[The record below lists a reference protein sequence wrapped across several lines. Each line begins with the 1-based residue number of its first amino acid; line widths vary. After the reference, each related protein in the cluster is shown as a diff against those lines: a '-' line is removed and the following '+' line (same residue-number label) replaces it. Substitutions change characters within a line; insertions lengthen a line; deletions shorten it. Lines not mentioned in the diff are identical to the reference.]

1 METLVFFL
9 CYFFYLNIAK
19 KLKMSHNR
27 REFIKKST
35 AGLAVTGAS
44 FLFPMELLSAM
55 RKRVGPNDTIN
66 VGLIGCKG
74 MGFSDLTSMLK
85 MSDINVI
92 ALCDVDENVLA
103 ERTANLEKAGIKKP
117 KWYKDYRKLLENKDI
132 DVVLIGTPDHWHC
145 LQLTDALQA
154 GKDVYCEKPI
164 ANSIQEA
171 NIMLNY
177 VGSSDRMVQIG
188 QWQRSQ
194 PHFVDAIN
202 YVHSGKLGEIRLAK
216 AWAYQG
222 WMKPVP
228 VVSDS
233 AAPDGVDYKMWLG
246 PAQERAFNANR
257 FHFNF
262 RWFWDYAGGLMTDW
276 GVHLI
281 DYALYGMKAGT
292 PKSVMALGGKFAYP
306 DDASETP
313 DTLQTVYEY
322 DGFSILWEH
331 ATGIDGGNYGRN
343 HGIAFIGNNGTLV
356 LDRQGWEVIP
366 EEEFQGWGKKGIP
379 KMEASSFDRGELSG
393 LDLHTVNF
401 IDAVKSRDAS
411 KLNAPI
417 KVGYDA
423 ALVSHMGNVA
433 FKTGNRIYWDEASGK
448 FKDEEANKL
457 IKANYQNGWKLPML

>member
-1 METLVFFL
+1 MAL
-9 CYFFYLNIAK
+9 
-19 KLKMSHNR
+19 NR
-27 REFIKKST
+27 RDFLKNGT

-44 FLFPMELLSAM
+44 FLFPMELLAAM
-55 RKRVGPNDTIN
+55 RKKVGPNDTIN
-66 VGLIGCKG
+66 IGLIGCKG
-74 MGFSDLTSMLK
+74 MGFSDLTSILK
-85 MSDINVI
+85 MGDTNVI
-92 ALCDVDENVLA
+92 ALCDVDETVLQS
-103 ERTANLEKAGIKKP
+103 RTLDLEKAGIKKP
-117 KWYKDYRKLLENKDI
+117 TWYTDYRLLLENKDI
-132 DVVLIGTPDHWHC
+132 DVVVIGTPDHWHC
-145 LQLTDALQA
+145 LQLIDALQA

-177 VGSSDRMVQIG
+177 VESSDRMVQIG

-228 VVSDS
+228 IIADTAV
-233 AAPDGVDYKMWLG
+233 PKGVDYDMWLG
-246 PAQERAFNANR
+246 PAAKRAFNPNR

-356 LDRQGWEVIP
+356 LDRQGWEIIP
-366 EEEFQGWGKKGIP
+366 EKEFQGWEKEGIP
-379 KMEASSFDRGELSG
+379 KMDAVSFDRGDKSG
-393 LDLHTVNF
+393 LDLHTKNF
-401 IDAVKSRDAS
+401 MDAVKSRDAS
-411 KLNAPI
+411 TLNAPI

-433 FKTGNRIYWDEASGK
+433 FKTGNRIYWDEATGL
-448 FKDEEANKL
+448 FKSEKANEL
-457 IKANYQNGWKLPML
+457 IKADYQNGWKLPML

>member
-1 METLVFFL
+1 
-9 CYFFYLNIAK
+9 
-19 KLKMSHNR
+19 
-27 REFIKKST
+27 
-35 AGLAVTGAS
+35 
-44 FLFPMELLSAM
+44 
-55 RKRVGPNDTIN
+55 
-66 VGLIGCKG
+66 
-74 MGFSDLTSMLK
+74 MGFSNLSSMLK
-85 MSDINVI
+85 LNEINI
-92 ALCDVDENVLA
+92 AALCDVDESVLKR
-103 ERTANLEKAGIKKP
+103 RTADLEKAGGIKKP
-117 KWYKDYRKLLENKDI
+117 MWYKDYRLLLENKDI
-132 DVVLIGTPDHWHC
+132 DVVIIGTPDHWHC

-164 ANSIQEA
+164 ANSVQEA
-171 NIMLNY
+171 DIMLNY
-177 VGSSDRMVQIG
+177 VGASDRMVQIG

-194 PHFVDAIN
+194 PPHFVDAIEF
-202 YVHSGKLGEIRLAK
+202 VHSGKLGEIRLAK

-228 VVSDS
+228 VLDNTSV
-233 AAPDGVDYKMWLG
+233 PDGVDYKMWLG
-246 PAQERAFNANR
+246 PAPQKPFNANR

-281 DYALYGMKAGT
+281 DYALYGMKAGR

-306 DDASETP
+306 NDASETP
-313 DTLQTVYEY
+313 DTLQTVFEY

-356 LDRQGWEVIP
+356 VDRNGWEVIP
-366 EEEFQGWGKKGIP
+366 EEEFQGWGGKKGIP
-379 KMEASSFDRGELSG
+379 KMEAIKKGKGDKSG
-393 LDLHTVNF
+393 LDLHTANF

-411 KLNAPI
+411 LLNAPI

-433 FKTGNRIYWDEASGK
+433 YKSGNRIYWDDTRMGS
-448 FKDEEANKL
+448 NKKKP
-457 IKANYQNGWKLPML
+457 INI

>member
-1 METLVFFL
+1 M
-9 CYFFYLNIAK
+9 YQ
-19 KLKMSHNR
+19 NR
-27 REFIKKST
+27 RNFIKKSSLAL
-35 AGLAVTGAS
+35 AGTGAA
-44 FLFPMELLSAM
+44 FAFPMELLATM
-55 RKRVGPNDTIN
+55 RKRVGPNDRIN
-66 VGLIGCKG
+66 VGVIGCKG
-74 MGFSDLTSMLK
+74 MGFSDLSSMLK
-85 MSDINVI
+85 ISETNVI
-92 ALCDVDENVLA
+92 ALCDVDENVL
-103 ERTANLEKAGIKKP
+103 ESRTADLEKAGIKKP
-117 KWYKDYRKLLENKDI
+117 KWYKDYRQLLENKDI
-132 DVVLIGTPDHWHC
+132 DVVIIGTPDHWHC

-164 ANSIQEA
+164 ANSIEEA
-171 NIMLNY
+171 DIMLNY
-177 VGSSDRMVQIG
+177 VNSSDRMVQIG

-202 YVHSGKLGEIRLAK
+202 FVHSGKLGEIRLAK

-228 VVSDS
+228 VVADE
-233 AAPDGVDYKMWLG
+233 AVPKGVDYNMWLG
-246 PAQERAFNANR
+246 PAQQRAFNTNR

-281 DYALYGMKAGT
+281 DYALYGMKAGR

-313 DTLQTVYEY
+313 DTLQTVFEY

-343 HGIAFIGNNGTLV
+343 HGISFIGNNGTLV
-356 LDRQGWEVIP
+356 LDRNGWEVIP
-366 EEEFQGWGKKGIP
+366 ETSFNGWGKERTP
-379 KMEASSFDRGELSG
+379 KMEAILKDKDGVSG

-401 IDAVKSRDAS
+401 IDAVKARDAS
-411 KLNAPI
+411 KLTAPI
-417 KVGYDA
+417 QVGYDA

-433 FKTGNRIYWDEASGK
+433 FKTGNRIYWDTANGK
-448 FKDEEANKL
+448 FKEEEANKYM
-457 IKANYQNGWKLPML
+457 KANYQNGWKLPMI

>member
-1 METLVFFL
+1 MYE
-9 CYFFYLNIAK
+9 
-19 KLKMSHNR
+19 NR
-27 REFIKKST
+27 RNFIKKST
-35 AGLAVTGAS
+35 LALAGTGAS
-44 FLFPMELLSAM
+44 FMFPMELLATI
-55 RKRVGPNDTIN
+55 RKRVGPNDRIN

-74 MGFSDLTSMLK
+74 MGFSDLSSMLK
-85 MSDINVI
+85 ISEVNVI
-92 ALCDVDENVLA
+92 ALCDVDKSVL
-103 ERTANLEKAGIKKP
+103 ESRTSDLEKAGIEKP
-117 KWYKDYRKLLENKDI
+117 MWYRDYRKLLENKDI
-132 DVVLIGTPDHWHC
+132 DVVIIGTPDHWHC

-164 ANSIQEA
+164 ANSVQEA

-177 VGSSDRMVQIG
+177 VGASDRIVQIG

-222 WMKPVP
+222 WMESVP
-228 VVSDS
+228 VVPDS
-233 AAPDGVDYKMWLG
+233 AVPDGVDYKMWLG
-246 PAQERAFNANR
+246 PAPERPFNANR

-292 PKSVMALGGKFAYP
+292 PKSVMALGGNFAYP
-306 DDASETP
+306 NDAAETP

-331 ATGIDGGNYGRN
+331 ATGISNGNYGRD
-343 HGIAFIGNNGTLV
+343 HGISFIGNLGTLV
-356 LDRQGWEVIP
+356 LDRNGWEVIP
-366 EEEFQGWGKKGIP
+366 EEEFKGWGKEPGKR
-379 KMEASSFDRGELSG
+379 MEGLPLQKNAGSG

-401 IDAVKSRDAS
+401 IEAVKSRDDS

-423 ALVSHMGNVA
+423 ALVSHLGNVA
-433 FKTGNRIYWDEASGK
+433 FKTGNRIYWDAEKGQ
-448 FKDEEANKL
+448 FKEDAANEFL
-457 IKANYQNGWKLPML
+457 KANYHNGWKLPMI

>member
-1 METLVFFL
+1 MH
-9 CYFFYLNIAK
+9 
-19 KLKMSHNR
+19 HNR
-27 REFIKKST
+27 RNFIKKSS
-35 AGLAVTGAS
+35 LALVGSGAA
-44 FLFPMELLSAM
+44 FLFPMELLATM
-55 RKRVGPNDTIN
+55 RKRVGANDRIN
-66 VGLIGCKG
+66 IGLIGCNG
-74 MGFSDLTSMLK
+74 MGFSDLSSMLK
-85 MSDINVI
+85 INEASLI
-92 ALCDVDENVLA
+92 ALCDVDESVLKA
-103 ERTANLEKAGIKKP
+103 RTADLEKAGINKP
-117 KWYKDYRKLLENKDI
+117 MWYRDYRKLLENKDI
-132 DVVLIGTPDHWHC
+132 DVVIIGTPDHWHC

-177 VGSSDRMVQIG
+177 VGASNRIVQVG

-194 PHFVDAIN
+194 PHFVDAIDF
-202 YVHSGKLGEIRLAK
+202 VHSGKLGNIRLAK

-228 VVSDS
+228 KL
-233 AAPDGVDYKMWLG
+233 PDASVPEGVDYKMWLG
-246 PAQERAFNANR
+246 PAPERPFNPNR

-313 DTLQTVYEY
+313 DSLQTVFEY

-331 ATGIDGGNYGRN
+331 ATGISEGNYGRN
-343 HGIAFIGNNGTLV
+343 HGIAFIGNKGTLV
-356 LDRQGWEVIP
+356 LDRGGWEVIA
-366 EEEFQGWGKKGIP
+366 EEDGNGRGKEPTKRMEGLSLQQNQG
-379 KMEASSFDRGELSG
+379 SG

-401 IDAVKSRDAS
+401 IEAVKSRDAS

-423 ALVSHMGNVA
+423 AMVSHMGNVA
-433 FKTGNRIYWDEASGK
+433 FKTGNRIYWDENSGK
-448 FKDEEANKL
+448 FKEEEANQFL
-457 IKANYQNGWKLPML
+457 KANYQNGWKLPMI

>member
-1 METLVFFL
+1 MK
-9 CYFFYLNIAK
+9 Y
-19 KLKMSHNR
+19 NR
-27 REFIKKST
+27 RKFIQKST
-35 AGLAVTGAS
+35 AGMLMTGAS
-44 FLFPMELLSAM
+44 MMFPMDLLAMM
-55 RKRVGPNDTIN
+55 RKKVGPNDTIN

-74 MGFSDLTSMLK
+74 MGFSDLSSFLK

-92 ALCDVDENVLA
+92 ALCDVDENVLR
-103 ERTANLEKAGIKKP
+103 ERTADLAKAGIKKP
-117 KWYKDYRKLLENKDI
+117 KLYKDYRKLLENKDI
-132 DVVLIGTPDHWHC
+132 DIAIIGTPDHWHC

-164 ANSIQEA
+164 ANSVQEA
-171 NIMLNY
+171 NLMLDF
-177 VGSSDRMVQIG
+177 VTARDRMVQIG

-202 YVHSGKLGEIRLAK
+202 FVHSGKLGEIRLAK

-228 VVSDS
+228 ILADTAVPS
-233 AAPDGVDYKMWLG
+233 GVDYDMWLG
-246 PAQERAFNANR
+246 PAQKRAFNANR

-281 DYALYGMKAGT
+281 DYALYGMKAAT

-313 DTLQTVYEY
+313 DTLQTVFEY

-366 EEEFQGWGKKGIP
+366 EKEFQGWGKEGIP
-379 KMEASSFDRGELSG
+379 KMEGMSFDNGGKSG
-393 LDLHTVNF
+393 LDLHTKNF
-401 IDAVKSRDAS
+401 IEAVKTRDNT
-411 KLNAPI
+411 KLTAPI

-433 FKTGNRIYWDEASGK
+433 FKTGNRIYWDEVTGQ
-448 FKDEEANKL
+448 FKNEEANIHL
-457 IKANYQNGWKLPML
+457 KANYHNGWQLPKL